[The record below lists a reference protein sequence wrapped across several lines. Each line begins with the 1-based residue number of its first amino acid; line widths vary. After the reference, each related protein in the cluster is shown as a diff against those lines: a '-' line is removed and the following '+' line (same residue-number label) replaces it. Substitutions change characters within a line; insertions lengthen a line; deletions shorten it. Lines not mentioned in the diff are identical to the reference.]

1 MYPMKMNP
9 PFKDYIWGGTRLKTE
24 WGKKSDLEI
33 VAESWELSCHPSDAC
48 IIDNGEYAGKALPEA
63 IELMGKSC
71 LGTDCAEFDRF
82 PILIKLID
90 AKNDLSIQVHPDD
103 EYALKN
109 ENEYG
114 KTEMWYIVDADEDA
128 SLVYGF
134 ARDITKDE
142 FKKAIEENK
151 LMDVLNKVPVHKGDV
166 FFIPAGMVHAIGKG
180 ILIAEIQQNSNITY
194 RVYDYGRVGADG
206 KPRELHVEKAV
217 DVSNLTRPEAI
228 GATGNAVEENGVK
241 KTMLASCKYFTTE
254 KLEIEAACSLKACE
268 KSFVSLLFL
277 DGNGTVNC
285 GGESVAFSKG
295 DSFFI
300 PAGAGDFTI
309 EGASTLLLTRV

>member
-24 WGKKSDLEI
+24 WGKKSDLAI
-33 VAESWELSCHPSDAC
+33 VAESWELSCHPSDPSVVA
-48 IIDNGEYAGKALPEA
+48 NGEYAGKTLPEVL
-63 IELMGKSC
+63 EMLGKGA
-71 LGTDCAEFDRF
+71 LGTDCDAFDRF

-109 ENEYG
+109 ESEYG

-134 ARDITKDE
+134 NKDITKE
-142 FKKAIEENK
+142 EYKAAIEENK

-194 RVYDYGRVGADG
+194 RVYDYGRLGADG

-217 DVSNLTRPEAI
+217 EVSNLTKPEAV
-228 GATGNAVEENGVK
+228 GALGEAVSENGIK

-254 KLEIEAACSLKACE
+254 KLEISEKAALRACD

-277 DGNGTVNC
+277 EGEGYINFGDGQ
-285 GGESVAFSKG
+285 VAFNKG

-300 PAGAGDFTI
+300 PANTGNFEIDGAATV
-309 EGASTLLLTRV
+309 LLTRV